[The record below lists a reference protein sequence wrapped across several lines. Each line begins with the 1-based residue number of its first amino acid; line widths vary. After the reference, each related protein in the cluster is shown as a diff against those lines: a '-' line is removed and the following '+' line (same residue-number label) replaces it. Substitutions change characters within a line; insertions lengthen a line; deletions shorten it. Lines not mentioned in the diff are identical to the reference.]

1 MSVEMS
7 ASAATVAPL
16 KLSAYVSP
24 EDHGRANFYALISRL
39 FADAPDQA
47 LLQAIAGSPPLASA
61 DNGEPLS
68 LAWSKLIAASSAM
81 DADAAREE
89 FDALF
94 IGVGKA
100 PVNLHASHHLTGFMM
115 ETPLAEVR
123 GTLATLG
130 FARLESQTVVEDH
143 FAALLEVMRLLIV
156 GADGVAPAPLSIQ
169 KQFFEAHIATWFE
182 VCCSAITKSSLANF
196 YGVVAK
202 FGSSFLLVE
211 REGFAI
217 DV

>member
-1 MSVEMS
+1 MS
-7 ASAATVAPL
+7 TVAPL
-16 KLSAYVSP
+16 KLGAYVSP

-47 LLQAIAGSPPLASA
+47 LLQAIAGSPPLASE
-61 DNGEPLS
+61 DTGEPLA
-68 LAWSKLIAASSAM
+68 LAWSKLIAASSVM

-123 GTLATLG
+123 GTLTTLG

-143 FAALLEVMRLLIV
+143 LAALLEVMRLLIV
-156 GADGVAPAPLSIQ
+156 GADGIAPAALSTQ
-169 KQFFEAHIATWFE
+169 KQFFESHIAPWFE
-182 VCCSAITKSSLANF
+182 LCCSAIAKSSLANF
-196 YGVVAK
+196 YGVVAEL
-202 FGSSFLLVE
+202 GSSFLLVE

>member
-1 MSVEMS
+1 MS
-7 ASAATVAPL
+7 TVAPL
-16 KLSAYVSP
+16 KLGAYVSP

-39 FADAPDQA
+39 FADPPDQA
-47 LLQAIAGSPPLASA
+47 LLQAIAGSPPLPSD

-68 LAWSKLIAASSAM
+68 LAWSKLIAASSVM

-130 FARLESQTVVEDH
+130 IARLESQTVVEDH
-143 FAALLEVMRLLIV
+143 LAALLEVMRLLIV
-156 GADGVAPAPLSIQ
+156 GADGVAPASLSTQ
-169 KQFFEAHIATWFE
+169 KQFFEAHIAAWFE
-182 VCCSAITKSSLANF
+182 LCCIAISKSSLANF
-196 YGVVAK
+196 YAVVAQ
-202 FGSSFLLVE
+202 FASSFLLVE

-217 DV
+217 NG

>member
-1 MSVEMS
+1 MS
-7 ASAATVAPL
+7 AVAPL
-16 KLSAYVSP
+16 KLGAYVSP

-47 LLQAIAGSPPLASA
+47 LLQAIAGSPPLAS
-61 DNGEPLS
+61 DDSGEPLS

-89 FDALF
+89 YDALF

-123 GTLATLG
+123 GALAKIG
-130 FARLESQTVVEDH
+130 FARLESQTIVEDH
-143 FAALLEVMRLLIV
+143 LAALCEVMRLLIV
-156 GADGVAPAPLSIQ
+156 GADGIEPVTLSTQ
-169 KQFFEAHIATWFE
+169 KQFFEAHIAPWFE
-182 VCCSAITKSSLANF
+182 LCCSAIAKSSLANF
-196 YGVVAK
+196 YSVVAQ

>member
-1 MSVEMS
+1 MSS
-7 ASAATVAPL
+7 TVAPL
-16 KLSAYVSP
+16 KLGAYVSP

-47 LLQAIAGSPPLASA
+47 LLQAIAGSPPLPS
-61 DNGEPLS
+61 DDTGEPLS
-68 LAWSKLIAASSAM
+68 LGWSKLIAASSVM
-81 DADAAREE
+81 DSEAAREE
-89 FDALF
+89 YDALF

-130 FARLESQTVVEDH
+130 FARVESQTVVEDH
-143 FAALLEVMRLLIV
+143 LAALCEVMRLLIV
-156 GADGVAPAPLSIQ
+156 GADGIAPGSVSTQ
-169 KQFFEAHIATWFE
+169 KQFFELHISAWFDL
-182 VCCSAITKSSLANF
+182 CCTAIMKSTLANF
-196 YGVVAK
+196 YSVVAQ
-202 FGSSFLLVE
+202 FTSSFLLVE
-211 REGFAI
+211 REAFAI

>member
-1 MSVEMS
+1 MS
-7 ASAATVAPL
+7 TVAPL
-16 KLSAYVSP
+16 KLGAYVSP

-47 LLQAIAGSPPLASA
+47 LLQAIAGSPPLPSD

-68 LAWSKLIAASSAM
+68 LAWSKLIAAASVM
-81 DADAAREE
+81 DADSAREE

-123 GTLATLG
+123 STLATLG

-143 FAALLEVMRLLIV
+143 LAALLEVMRLLIV
-156 GADGVAPAPLSIQ
+156 GADGIAPASLSIQ
-169 KQFFEAHIATWFE
+169 KQFFESHIAAWFE
-182 VCCSAITKSSLANF
+182 LCCRAIMKSPLVNF
-196 YGVVAK
+196 YGVVAQ
-202 FGSSFLLVE
+202 FASSFVLVE

>member
-1 MSVEMS
+1 MSG
-7 ASAATVAPL
+7 TVAPL
-16 KLSAYVSP
+16 KLGAYVSP

-47 LLQAIAGSPPLASA
+47 LLQAIAGSPPLASE
-61 DNGEPLS
+61 DTGEPLS

-89 FDALF
+89 YDALF

-115 ETPLAEVR
+115 ETPLAELR
-123 GTLATLG
+123 STLATLG
-130 FARLESQTVVEDH
+130 FARLVSQTVVEDH
-143 FAALLEVMRLLIV
+143 LAALCEVMRLLIV
-156 GADGVAPAPLSIQ
+156 GADDITPATLSMQ

-182 VCCSAITKSSLANF
+182 LCCSAIVKSSLANF
-196 YGVVAK
+196 YGVVAQ
-202 FGSSFLLVE
+202 FTGSFLLVE

>member
-1 MSVEMS
+1 MS
-7 ASAATVAPL
+7 TVAPL
-16 KLSAYVSP
+16 KLGAYVSP

-39 FADAPDQA
+39 FADAPDHA
-47 LLQAIAGSPPLASA
+47 LLKAIAGSPPLAS
-61 DNGEPLS
+61 DDTGEPLS
-68 LAWSKLIAASSAM
+68 RAWSKLIAASSVM

-143 FAALLEVMRLLIV
+143 LAALFEVMRLLIV
-156 GADGVAPAPLSIQ
+156 GADGIAPAALSMQ
-169 KQFFEAHIATWFE
+169 KQFFDTHIAGWFE
-182 VCCSAITKSSLANF
+182 LCCNAISKSPLANF
-196 YGVVAK
+196 YGVVAQ
-202 FGSSFLLVE
+202 FAGSFLLVE

>member
-1 MSVEMS
+1 MSGTM
-7 ASAATVAPL
+7 APL
-16 KLSAYVSP
+16 KLGAYVSP
-24 EDHGRANFYALISRL
+24 EDHGRANFYALTSRL

-47 LLQAIAGSPPLASA
+47 LLQAIAGSPPLASD

-68 LAWSKLIAASSAM
+68 LAWSKLIAASSVM

-130 FARLESQTVVEDH
+130 FARFESQTVVEDH
-143 FAALLEVMRLLIV
+143 LAALCEVMRLLIV
-156 GADGVAPAPLSIQ
+156 GADGITPASLSTQ
-169 KQFFEAHIATWFE
+169 RQFFEAHIAAWFE
-182 VCCSAITKSSLANF
+182 LCCSAIVKSPLANF
-196 YGVVAK
+196 YGVVAQWLTC
-202 FGSSFLLVE
+202 FLLVE

>member
-1 MSVEMS
+1 MSG
-7 ASAATVAPL
+7 TVAPL
-16 KLSAYVSP
+16 KLGAYVSP

-47 LLQAIAGSPPLASA
+47 LLRAIASAAPLPS
-61 DNGEPLS
+61 DDSGEPLA
-68 LAWSKLIAASSAM
+68 LAWSKLIAAASVM

-89 FDALF
+89 YDALF

-115 ETPLAEVR
+115 ETPLADVR
-123 GTLATLG
+123 DTLSTLG

-143 FAALLEVMRLLIV
+143 LAALLEVMRLLIV
-156 GADGVAPAPLSIQ
+156 GADGVAPAALSTQ
-169 KQFFEAHIATWFE
+169 KQFFETHIATWFE
-182 VCCSAITKSSLANF
+182 LCCSAIMKSPLANF
-196 YGVVAK
+196 YSLVAQ
-202 FGSSFLLVE
+202 FESSFLLVE

>member
-1 MSVEMS
+1 MSG
-7 ASAATVAPL
+7 VAPL
-16 KLSAYVSP
+16 KLGAYVSP

-47 LLQAIAGSPPLASA
+47 LLQAIAGSPPLAS
-61 DNGEPLS
+61 DDSGEPLL
-68 LAWSKLIAASSAM
+68 LAWSKLIAASSVM

-89 FDALF
+89 YDALF
-94 IGVGKA
+94 VGVGKA

-123 GTLATLG
+123 SALAQIG

-143 FAALLEVMRLLIV
+143 LAALCEVMRLLIV
-156 GADGVAPAPLSIQ
+156 GADGIEPATLSTQ
-169 KQFFEAHIATWFE
+169 KQFFEAHIAPWFE
-182 VCCSAITKSSLANF
+182 LCCAAIAKSSLANF
-196 YGVVAK
+196 YSVVAQ
-202 FGSSFLLVE
+202 FVGSFLLVE